1 MLFDVDHDEKIFW
14 PEFLKGIQKCM
25 YGDETE
31 LDEFIFNFF
40 RLNKCVASFLC

>member
-40 RLNKCVASFLC
+40 RLNKCVALLLC